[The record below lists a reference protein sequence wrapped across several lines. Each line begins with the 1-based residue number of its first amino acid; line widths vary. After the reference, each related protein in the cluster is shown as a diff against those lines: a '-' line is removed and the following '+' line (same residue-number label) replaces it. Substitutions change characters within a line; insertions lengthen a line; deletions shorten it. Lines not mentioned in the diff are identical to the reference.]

1 MRPGFRSQL
10 WHLVAV
16 WPWVRNFTYSFVPWF
31 LYLKNRDESSF
42 PGWWRQWTQDFKHSS
57 QHARWPHDLFSS
69 VQFSHS
75 VVSNSL
81 WPHGLQHARPPC
93 PSPTPGVYASSCP
106 LSRWC
111 HPTILSSVAPST
123 PVLNIS
129 QSQDFFKWVSSSHQV
144 AKSIGASAIA
154 SVFPI
159 YIQNWFHL
167 GLTGLIS
174 LWSKE
179 LSRVFPNSKTSIL
192 VCCTLFMVQL
202 SHLYMTAG

>member
-1 MRPGFRSQL
+1 MSKKMSIKRKTYFFIQL
-10 WHLVAV
+10 LLSCQVM
-16 WPWVRNFTYSFVPWF
+16 
-31 LYLKNRDESSF
+31 
-42 PGWWRQWTQDFKHSS
+42 
-57 QHARWPHDLFSS
+57 
-69 VQFSHS
+69 
-75 VVSNSL
+75 SNCL
-81 WPHGLQHARPPC
+81 QPHGLQHARLPC
-93 PSPTPGVYASSCP
+93 PSPIPGVCSTSCP